1 MGTRKRWLIPQALFA
16 KVLIFQRFLNAK
28 SQEEKNK
35 RENKDN
41 VCQYHFEDDMT
52 NTNNTNNNNTIVKEE
67 EKTATF

>member
-1 MGTRKRWLIPQALFA
+1 METRKRWLIPEALFA
-16 KVLIFQRFLNAK
+16 KVLFFQGFLNAE

-35 RENKDN
+35 REKKDN
-41 VCQYHFEDDMT
+41 VGQYHFEDHMA